1 MANGKRKLKPCF
13 TDPYFSFQFLI
24 EINGLITGG
33 FSEVSGLQV
42 EIETEEYREG
52 GTNEYVHKLPKG
64 TKYSNLVLKR
74 GITDSDVLW
83 NWLQDMVNGKIKRRC
98 GRIILQDSKGNEKW
112 YWAFKEAYP
121 VKWSGPD
128 FKADSSTVA
137 IETLEL
143 AHNGIE
149 KITR

>member
-1 MANGKRKLKPCF
+1 MANGKRKP
-13 TDPYFSFQFLI
+13 DPYFSFQFLI

-52 GTNEYVHKLPKG
+52 GTNDYVHKLPKG

-83 NWLQDMVNGKIKRRC
+83 N
-98 GRIILQDSKGNEKW
+98 
-112 YWAFKEAYP
+112 
-121 VKWSGPD
+121 
-128 FKADSSTVA
+128 
-137 IETLEL
+137 
-143 AHNGIE
+143 
-149 KITR
+149 